1 MNFTTS
7 DFVEKVWWPD
17 MRDLAKEFKIPY
29 AAMLTFDY
37 RNKIVPPF
45 TLDQWN
51 LKKIKTKDRV
61 EPLPDWLVKDVAKN
75 GHELAFHGYNHV
87 SLLKEDWK
95 NPKFIATS
103 MGTVKKK
110 WEISNYGN
118 LPVTY
123 VPPSNDIDEMG
134 LVELK
139 KAMPSIKYICSLYL
153 GNIKDGGNREFDFDP
168 FEKKLFDYPRIS
180 SGFYFKDDEKFTI
193 QSLYLYTGIWTH
205 FVHPDDVYQ
214 IPDRADKTSGGY
226 SLRNS
231 LNYGWRKT
239 KGSNKAMFPE
249 FRNYIKQVTTAF
261 PQMRFVNGNDGG
273 AIVNDWR
280 ASRYNHKS
288 EYGLYTVKEIN
299 PDDEKQYWFLYGSN
313 PNTEKIEQQLK
324 SQKVLFAKTPF
335 MDGFL
340 FSVYSNKPSL
350 TSVDLYY
357 KKPADRVKIEAIN
370 LFVKADFAK
379 YNTLVKNFISGAIWN
394 DDSDAKLKL
403 KMDELKTKLL
413 SNSVIDSVLWNKY
426 AKFMSWENKADEVW

>member
-1 MNFTTS
+1 MILVKMDRGLLFAGVLKGLEGIPYPIANTATIFLDDFPAPQYEILAEPIKSEMNYTTS

-17 MRDLAKEFKIPY
+17 MRALAKEFKIPY
-29 AAMLTFDY
+29 AAMLTMDY

-45 TLDQWN
+45 AFYPLT

-61 EPLPDWLVKDVAKN
+61 EPLPDYLVKDAAKN

-103 MGTVKKK
+103 MGTVKKI
-110 WEISNYGN
+110 WEISNFGK
-118 LPVTY
+118 LPSTY
-123 VPPSNDIDEMG
+123 VPPSNDIDKMG

-153 GNIKDGGNREFDFDP
+153 GNLKDGGNREFDFDP
-168 FEKKLFDYPRIS
+168 FEKNIFDYPRIS

-193 QSLYLYTGIWTH
+193 QSLYLYTEIWTH

-249 FRNYIKQVTTAF
+249 FRNYISK
-261 PQMRFVNGNDGG
+261 
-273 AIVNDWR
+273 
-280 ASRYNHKS
+280 
-288 EYGLYTVKEIN
+288 
-299 PDDEKQYWFLYGSN
+299 
-313 PNTEKIEQQLK
+313 
-324 SQKVLFAKTPF
+324 
-335 MDGFL
+335 
-340 FSVYSNKPSL
+340 
-350 TSVDLYY
+350 
-357 KKPADRVKIEAIN
+357 
-370 LFVKADFAK
+370 
-379 YNTLVKNFISGAIWN
+379 
-394 DDSDAKLKL
+394 
-403 KMDELKTKLL
+403 
-413 SNSVIDSVLWNKY
+413 
-426 AKFMSWENKADEVW
+426 